1 MAESL
6 SLVAAVYLALP
17 ALSIVASVLL
27 GSYIY
32 QYHWDERGATSF
44 VLILVTGTIWVGLLF
59 GHVLLTD
66 PALLV
71 PIATVEL
78 LAALASF
85 AVFTLFV
92 SRYTGSGYHRSR
104 AYQGAFAILV
114 GGLAVLAATNQW
126 HGLVYRDYRIAT
138 QPFTYVAFDHGLGW
152 VLAIVLVS
160 LMAGYSAYVLV
171 EDMLSTAGRT
181 GMQLVMLVGAIFS
194 VAAAEALGRTGLF
207 PAVGFHHAA
216 YGTLPWVGLMTFAL
230 FRFRLFDMQPVARNV
245 VVETLDLPTTG
256 SRTTSHVTLPVDDE
270 QRHYSVQVSTIRRR
284 KGETAD
290 WYAIVLR
297 DVTELEQSRWQLE
310 KQNERL
316 DQVATTISH
325 DLRNPITVA
334 DGYVEVVREDFL
346 ADDELDRMEQ
356 IIDDVLTLAREGK
369 SVAETQHLDVETIA
383 TEAWENV
390 DTKDATLSVQESASV
405 AADRGRL
412 LTIFEN
418 LFRNAL
424 DHGRPDVT
432 VAVGTTEQGFFV
444 ADNGPGIPAARRD
457 DVFEYGF
464 TTDDGGTGLGL
475 SIVRTMAESHGW
487 TVDIDPEYDTGAR
500 FEFVTV
506 SREHGRE
513 ESAVT
518 LESDS

>member
-245 VVETLDLPTTG
+245 VVETLQDPVIVLDDDHRIADANAQAERVWSAIEDGIGEPFADICPFVAETLDLPTTG
-256 SRTTSHVTLPVDDE
+256 SRTTSHVTLPVDDD

-284 KGETAD
+284 K
-290 WYAIVLR
+290 
-297 DVTELEQSRWQLE
+297 
-310 KQNERL
+310 
-316 DQVATTISH
+316 
-325 DLRNPITVA
+325 
-334 DGYVEVVREDFL
+334 
-346 ADDELDRMEQ
+346 
-356 IIDDVLTLAREGK
+356 
-369 SVAETQHLDVETIA
+369 
-383 TEAWENV
+383 
-390 DTKDATLSVQESASV
+390 
-405 AADRGRL
+405 
-412 LTIFEN
+412 
-418 LFRNAL
+418 
-424 DHGRPDVT
+424 
-432 VAVGTTEQGFFV
+432 
-444 ADNGPGIPAARRD
+444 
-457 DVFEYGF
+457 
-464 TTDDGGTGLGL
+464 
-475 SIVRTMAESHGW
+475 
-487 TVDIDPEYDTGAR
+487 
-500 FEFVTV
+500 
-506 SREHGRE
+506 
-513 ESAVT
+513 
-518 LESDS
+518 